1 MSLGDL
7 HNNREKLRAEL
18 RAIKYSDPIDLKGLS
33 EGEASSVLPII
44 HYCLLSYSKVFAE
57 YIVEQ
62 GFDLMT
68 KNDFSF
74 LEAVFKLLR
83 QKFNYRP
90 VLKIGQFL
98 ATGYAER
105 KIMMLLDLIKLVKTR
120 TNELAR
126 YQQVEERKSK
136 SPFRSTDEENIKIQT
151 PPKPSG
157 KIYKNPEEILFDYS
171 SVLKKSK
178 NSMNFEKTEEPL
190 EQEFSDENENNNSNQ
205 DMHGL
210 MLQLQEEIKRL
221 NTRVDMQDQLIQ
233 KLQKKHDNDIAQYE
247 ARLHLLSS
255 KVKLL
260 ELPTEKKEL
269 PARPERKNEEGLLS
283 KLGISS
289 NHLAYRAYN
298 EHSPDSFENY

>member
-18 RAIKYSDPIDLKGLS
+18 RIMRYSEAIDLKGLS
-33 EGEASSVLPII
+33 DGEASSILPIL
-44 HYCLLSYSKVFAE
+44 HFCLLSYSKVFAE

-74 LEAVFKLLR
+74 VESVFKILR

-105 KIMMLLDLIKLVKTR
+105 KIMMLLDLIKIVKTR
-120 TNELAR
+120 TNELLR
-126 YQQVEERKSK
+126 YQQVEERKTK
-136 SPFRSTDEENIKIQT
+136 SPIRMSDEDIKIQT

-157 KIYKNPEEILFDYS
+157 KFYRDPEEILMDYS
-171 SVLKKSK
+171 EILKRSK
-178 NSMNFEKTEEPL
+178 NAMNFARTEEPL
-190 EQEFSDENENNNSNQ
+190 EQELSEENEGS
-205 DMHGL
+205 
-210 MLQLQEEIKRL
+210 LQELAKIVKSLKEEVGKLRTTQEAQEEFIKK
-221 NTRVDMQDQLIQ
+221 I
-233 KLQKKHDNDIAQYE
+233 QKKHEADSAQYE
-247 ARLHLLSS
+247 AKLHLLTS

-260 ELPTEKKEL
+260 ESEKRELPQRPEKK
-269 PARPERKNEEGLLS
+269 PEGLLS
-283 KLGISS
+283 KLGIS
-289 NHLAYRAYN
+289 NTHLAYRAYN
-298 EHSPDSFENY
+298 ENNSDSFENY